1 MIQFMKSIGVVWW
14 YAIAMVF
21 YFAGEVASKYWAIK
35 QTPLIGLSAA
45 AIYLCGT
52 FCWLS
57 IMAQKNQL
65 ALMSGIWQVLGTMTS
80 MSIGLFLFHEHFT
93 KLQWSGAALLI
104 IGLILLI
111 K

>member
-21 YFAGEVASKYWAIK
+21 YCVGEVASKYWGIK
-35 QTPLIGLSAA
+35 QTPLSGSMAA
-45 AIYLCGT
+45 AAYLCGT

-57 IMAQKNQL
+57 IMANKNQL

-80 MSIGLFLFHEHFT
+80 MSIGLLYFHEKFT
-93 KLQWSGAALLI
+93 TSQYAGAALLI
-104 IGLILLI
+104 AGLVCMI